1 MWNVILL
8 GLVSFFSDISAE
20 MVYPIIPLY
29 LTSAFGA
36 TPALIGLIEG
46 IAESLASLLKVF
58 SGYITDKWGKKK
70 PIAFVGYATGLVYK
84 IALIFAGSWGGI
96 LGARVIDRVGKGIRT
111 APRDVMVCD
120 SADGNNLGK
129 AFGVHKALDMA
140 GSAVGIFLSYLLL
153 QNAANTAAYKELF
166 SISIIPAILGLLMF
180 LFIKEKRTHVAMN
193 KREPFWQNI
202 KKLDGQLKLYL
213 FVALLFTLGNSSNA
227 FLLLRAKSVGF
238 ADNQVILL
246 YLVFNV
252 IASILSIPLGRL
264 SDRVGRKKL
273 LVSGYIVFSI
283 VYLGFA
289 LASSQVTILLS
300 FILYGFYSAMITGV
314 ERAYIAEISPKD
326 LKGTMLGLHSTIVGI
341 ALLPASLIAGLLWDG
356 FGASSSF
363 LFGSAMSLIA
373 ALILLLFMKNQT
385 RSAPKA
391 ASVTVPMK

>member
-96 LGARVIDRVGKGIRT
+96 LGARVIDRIGKGIRT

>member
-1 MWNVILL
+1 MWNVVLL

-29 LTSAFGA
+29 LSAAFGA

-58 SGYITDKWGKKK
+58 SGYITDKFGKKK
-70 PIAFVGYATGLVYK
+70 PIAFLGYAAGLVYK
-84 IALIFAGSWGGI
+84 VALILAGSWGGV

-140 GSAVGIFLSYLLL
+140 GSAIGIFISYLLL
-153 QNAANTAAYKELF
+153 EKAGKTAAYKELF
-166 SISIIPAILGLLMF
+166 AISIIPAILGLLMF
-180 LFIKEKRTHVAMN
+180 FFIKEKRTHEDAK

-213 FVALLFTLGNSSNA
+213 FVAFLFTLGNSSNA

-238 ADNQVILL
+238 DDNNVILL
-246 YLVFNV
+246 YLIFNLT
-252 IASILSIPLGRL
+252 ASILSIPLGRL

-273 LVSGYIVFSI
+273 LVAGYIVFSA

-289 LASSQVTILLS
+289 FASSQVTIIIA
-300 FILYGFYSAMITGV
+300 FVLYGFYSAMITGV
-314 ERAYIAEISPKD
+314 ERAFIAEISPVD
-326 LKGTMLGLHSTIVGI
+326 LKGSMLGLHSTIVGI
-341 ALLPASLIAGLLWDG
+341 ALLPSSVIAGLLWVR
-356 FGASSSF
+356 FGASSPF
-363 LFGSAMSLIA
+363 LFGSVMSLLA
-373 ALILLLFMKNQT
+373 AFILLLFMKNGTIQVQ
-385 RSAPKA
+385 KA
-391 ASVTVPMK
+391 V

>member
-1 MWNVILL
+1 MWNVVLL

-29 LTSAFGA
+29 LTSTFGA

-46 IAESLASLLKVF
+46 VAESLASLLKVF

-70 PIAFVGYATGLVYK
+70 PIAFVGYAAGLVYK
-84 IALIFAGSWGGI
+84 VALIFAGSWAGV

-120 SADGNNLGK
+120 SADGKNLGK

-140 GSAVGIFLSYLLL
+140 GSAIGIFISYLLL
-153 QNAANTAAYKELF
+153 ENAGKATTYKELF
-166 SISIIPAILGLLMF
+166 TISIIPAVLGLLLF
-180 LFIKEKRTHVAMN
+180 FFIKEKRTHCAMN
-193 KREPFWQNI
+193 KREPFWQNV

-213 FVALLFTLGNSSNA
+213 FVAFVFTLGNSSNA

-238 ADNQVILL
+238 EDNQVILL
-246 YLVFNV
+246 YLAFNL

-273 LVSGYIVFSI
+273 LVAGYVIFSV

-289 LASSQVTILLS
+289 FASRQTTIIVA

-314 ERAYIAEISPKD
+314 ERAFIAEISPKD

-341 ALLPASLIAGLLWDG
+341 ALLPASLIAGLLWNG

-363 LFGSAMSLIA
+363 LFGSGMSLVA
-373 ALILLLFMKNQT
+373 ALILLLFLKNQ
-385 RSAPKA
+385 PLP
-391 ASVTVPMK
+391 ASKDA

>member
-356 FGASSSF
+356 FGASSPF

-391 ASVTVPMK
+391 ASVTVPKK